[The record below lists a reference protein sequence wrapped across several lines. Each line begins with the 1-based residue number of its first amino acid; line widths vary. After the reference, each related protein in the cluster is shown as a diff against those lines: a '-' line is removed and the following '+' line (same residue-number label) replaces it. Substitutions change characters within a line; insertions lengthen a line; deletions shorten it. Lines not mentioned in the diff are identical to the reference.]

1 MGHPNFHA
9 LPGYQVGSSVGL
21 PSEVLSNLWKCSDSY
36 STTDHGRKHRIRFL
50 PSKRVPGDLQEIIED
65 FLTSFEFLYS
75 LTVKEQADNN
85 FIMGKEFIKMVEESA
100 DLFDRYFIFIT
111 AQLSLILSWG

>member
-1 MGHPNFHA
+1 MGHPNFHTF
-9 LPGYQVGSSVGL
+9 PGYQIGSSVGL
-21 PSEVLSNLWKCSDSY
+21 PPEVLANMWKCSDSY

-75 LTVKEQADNN
+75 LTVKEQDDQNCR
-85 FIMGKEFIKMVEESA
+85 MGEEFIKMIEESA

-111 AQLSLILSWG
+111 AKLNLNLSWE